1 MSADVRSQ
9 SEILQ
14 KNVAATVAMQRRE
27 AEQRSLQDRVAVFMT
42 DFSGSIVFVYF
53 HAIWFGLWMLLNLG
67 FVHIPHVTQFDPY
80 PFGLLTLVVSL
91 EAIFLS
97 TFVLIAQNNL
107 AAVSERRAEL
117 DLQVNLLAE
126 QKTAKILELL
136 DTVARELDSMHS
148 RFNYRTDAEIEALK
162 RSPEA
167 QDVLDVIEQG
177 TGEDDARGRKSAGAI
192 STIMDL
198 VKAKAAPGAEEA
210 EGVAKENFQSAEAPV
225 NKRD

>member
-1 MSADVRSQ
+1 MSAEVRSQ

-14 KNVAATVAMQRRE
+14 KNVAATVAIQRRE
-27 AEQRSLQDRVAVFMT
+27 AKGRSFQDRLAAFMT
-42 DFSGSIVFVYF
+42 NFSGSMVFVYF
-53 HAIWFGLWMLLNLG
+53 HALWFGLWMLLNLG

-126 QKTAKILELL
+126 QKTAKVLELL

-148 RFNYRTDAEIEALK
+148 RFNYRTDAEIQALK
-162 RSPEA
+162 RSPETE
-167 QDVLDVIEQG
+167 DVLDVIEQG
-177 TGEDDARGRKSAGAI
+177 TEEDAAGGGKRAGTI

-198 VKAKAAPGAEEA
+198 VKAKVAPDVEEP
-210 EGVAKENFQSAEAPV
+210 EGVSKDNLQSAEDPV
-225 NKRD
+225 TKRD

>member
-1 MSADVRSQ
+1 MTPDVKSQ
-9 SEILQ
+9 SEILE
-14 KNVAATVAMQRRE
+14 KNVAATMAMQRRE
-27 AEQRSLQDRVAVFMT
+27 AEGRSFQDRVAAFIT
-42 DFSGSIVFVYF
+42 DFSGSMAFVYF

-126 QKTAKILELL
+126 QKTAKVLDLL

-148 RFNYRTDAEIEALK
+148 RFNYRTDAEIQALK
-162 RSPEA
+162 RSPETEH
-167 QDVLDVIEQG
+167 VLDVIEQG
-177 TGEDDARGRKSAGAI
+177 TGEDAAGGRKKAGTI

-198 VKAKAAPGAEEA
+198 VNAKVAPDD
-210 EGVAKENFQSAEAPV
+210 EGPEDVSKDNLQSGEDPV
-225 NKRD
+225 NKHD